1 MNLYDFL
8 IIDWLLIEKYYFFLL
23 IKKYFNI
30 TYNILYI
37 NNDFEW
43 ININLIYLANT
54 KNLSISIAYL
64 EERIEETDIKTT
76 DISLH
81 DQMWISV
88 YRV

>member
-1 MNLYDFL
+1 MTDYWSKN
-8 IIDWLLIEKYYFFLL
+8 IIFFLL

-43 ININLIYLANT
+43 ININLIYSANT